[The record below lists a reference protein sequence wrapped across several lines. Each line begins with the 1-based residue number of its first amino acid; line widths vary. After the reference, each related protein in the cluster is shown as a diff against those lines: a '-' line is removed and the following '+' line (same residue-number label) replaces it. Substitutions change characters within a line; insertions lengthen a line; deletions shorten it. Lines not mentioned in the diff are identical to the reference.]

1 MCANALPT
9 SFHSLRFAQR
19 ANVARN
25 QAVGPR
31 SAIDG
36 RTARRNKLMVS
47 LKSET
52 IPVSETIPAPV
63 DPSRP
68 AKRSFAAMRHPGFR
82 AQFITFVL
90 AMMADNIEHVIS
102 YWMLYQKFHS
112 PALAGFA
119 IVSHWLP
126 FLLFSVAS
134 GALADRFDPRRIIQ
148 IGMVLFIIASLS
160 WSYFFVTGTLQMWQ
174 AMVILVIHGCAG
186 VLWQTPNQMLLYD
199 IVGPS
204 DLESAVRLNAM
215 ARYLAV
221 LVGPAV
227 GAAILLAFGP
237 APGIMLNTVFYLP
250 LVLWLVNAPYGPRF
264 RAGKPAPRRAVRGL
278 GDIVQTMRDIR
289 VHSVIVSMTLLAG
302 AASFF
307 VGNAYSSQMPG
318 FANDLGH
325 GDPGLSY
332 SLLLAADAAGG
343 LLGRHLCSKAG
354 DCCRRGRAPRSC
366 SPCCGA
372 WRWRSSRWPKAIRSP
387 RLPVCRGI
395 PGIILQRHGAEPGP
409 AECSARQARTR
420 HRPVQYVEPR
430 AARLQRHFRWP
441 VRQPDRRALVACA
454 VGSRHIGDRRRT
466 AGHPL
471 TAQDRRTRA
480 RGTRASPEDQSFRN
494 TIDAI
499 QPVISAMKAVTRP

>member
-1 MCANALPT
+1 M
-9 SFHSLRFAQR
+9 SD
-19 ANVARN
+19 
-25 QAVGPR
+25 
-31 SAIDG
+31 AI
-36 RTARRNKLMVS
+36 A
-47 LKSET
+47 
-52 IPVSETIPAPV
+52 APV
-63 DPSRP
+63 DPSLP

-82 AQFITFVL
+82 AQFTTFVL

-119 IVSHWLP
+119 VVSHWLP
-126 FLLFSVAS
+126 FLMFSVAS

-148 IGMVLFIIASLS
+148 IGMMLFIIASLS

-227 GAAILLAFGP
+227 GGVILLALGP

-250 LVLWLVNAPYGPRF
+250 LVLWLVNAPYGPRY
-264 RAGKPAPRRAVRGL
+264 RLGKPAPRRAVRGL

-343 LLGRHLCSKAG
+343 LLGGIMLEARGLLPPRPRTAIVLAMLWCVALAVFSLAKSYPLAVSFLFAAG
-354 DCCRRGRAPRSC
+354 FLELSFNAMAQTLVQMNAPPDKRGRVI
-366 SPCCGA
+366 GLFNM
-372 WRWRSSRWPKAIRSP
+372 SSLGLRAFSGVSVGLFGSLIGVHWSLALSALATLAIAGG
-387 RLPVCRGI
+387 LLAI
-395 PGIILQRHGAEPGP
+395 P
-409 AECSARQARTR
+409 
-420 HRPVQYVEPR
+420 
-430 AARLQRHFRWP
+430 
-441 VRQPDRRALVACA
+441 
-454 VGSRHIGDRRRT
+454 
-466 AGHPL
+466 
-471 TAQDRRTRA
+471 
-480 RGTRASPEDQSFRN
+480 
-494 TIDAI
+494 
-499 QPVISAMKAVTRP
+499 